1 MFAYMGKELTTEDV
15 LKVIREDVAKTSLR
29 KTAIRLGISAAYL
42 SDVLRG
48 NRQVGEDLAA
58 CYGFSRTVKITKD
71 VKFQRQ

>member
-1 MFAYMGKELTTEDV
+1 MAKELTTEDV
-15 LKVIREDVAKTSLR
+15 LKVIREDVEKTSLR
-29 KTAIRLGISAAYL
+29 KTATRLGCSAAYL

-58 CYGFSRTVKITKD
+58 QYGFNRTVKITKE